1 LWIIVKAALFLSL
14 AVVIGRFWSQR
25 MFVYAA
31 KLKVAGALLALCI
44 CFCFLVAGV
53 ASLVG
58 LAPIVGAFAA
68 GVVLE
73 EVHYKPFVE
82 RGERRVEELLF
93 PITTL
98 VVPIFFVL
106 MGFRVDLKSFAST
119 QVLLFAGLITFVA
132 ILGKQIC
139 GLGVLERGVDR
150 LAIGVGMIPRGEV
163 GLIFAGLGSTLFL
176 QGKPVL
182 SQTTFSA
189 LVLMIMLT
197 TFITPPVL
205 KMAFERK

>member
-1 LWIIVKAALFLSL
+1 LVVLAVVSGLVAAQTASSTGASVNAAGVLWIIVKACLFLIL

-25 MFVYAA
+25 AFVYAA
-31 KLKVAGALLALCI
+31 KLKVAGALLALCV
-44 CFCFLVAGV
+44 CFCFVVAGI

-73 EVHYKPFVE
+73 EVHYKPFME

-106 MGFRVDLKSFAST
+106 MGFRVDLRSFS
-119 QVLLFAGLITFVA
+119 
-132 ILGKQIC
+132 
-139 GLGVLERGVDR
+139 
-150 LAIGVGMIPRGEV
+150 
-163 GLIFAGLGSTLFL
+163 
-176 QGKPVL
+176 
-182 SQTTFSA
+182 
-189 LVLMIMLT
+189 
-197 TFITPPVL
+197 FIQ
-205 KMAFERK
+205 